1 MPDWVL
7 IRVPRQP
14 LERPSGLPDTLG
26 EASDITDSND
36 APAPSETERILHSL
50 GNHLT
55 LIETHTDHI
64 RRQLA
69 LLAVAIEARD

>member
-1 MPDWVL
+1 M
-7 IRVPRQP
+7 
-14 LERPSGLPDTLG
+14 
-26 EASDITDSND
+26 SDAND
-36 APAPSETERILHSL
+36 APEPTPTERILHSL

>member
-1 MPDWVL
+1 MADDP
-7 IRVPRQP
+7 PP
-14 LERPSGLPDTLG
+14 T
-26 EASDITDSND
+26 T
-36 APAPSETERILHSL
+36 ETERILHSL

>member
-1 MPDWVL
+1 M
-7 IRVPRQP
+7 
-14 LERPSGLPDTLG
+14 
-26 EASDITDSND
+26 TDAND
-36 APAPSETERILHSL
+36 PPPIAETERILHSL

-69 LLAVAIEARD
+69 LLAVAIETRD

>member
-1 MPDWVL
+1 M
-7 IRVPRQP
+7 
-14 LERPSGLPDTLG
+14 
-26 EASDITDSND
+26 TDANEP
-36 APAPSETERILHSL
+36 APPSETERILHSL

-69 LLAVAIEARD
+69 LLAAAIGAAKA